1 MLQALFFDLDGT
13 LTDSQLGIVNSI
25 KYSLNKL
32 QLPELDDATLKLFI
46 GPPLLASY
54 QKYCG
59 LSAVDAQQALLAYR
73 EYYTDKG
80 ILENKVYAGIPSAL
94 AQLQQNYQLYI
105 TTSKPEL
112 YAQQISDHFALSQYF
127 TAIYGASM
135 DETRAGK
142 SEIIAY
148 AQTETGLVHGQNLVM
163 VGDREN
169 DINGAHDHGLQSIAV
184 TYGFGSQDE
193 LSAAVPSAFATAP
206 TELPSIVK
214 QLERPL

>member
-13 LTDSQLGIVNSI
+13 LTDSQTGIVNSI

-32 QLPELDDATLKLFI
+32 QLPELDAATLRLFI

-54 QKYCG
+54 QKYAG
-59 LSAVDAQQALLAYR
+59 LSAADAQLALTAYR
-73 EYYTDKG
+73 EYYAERG
-80 ILENKVYAGIPSAL
+80 IFENAVYPGIPEAL
-94 AQLQQNYQLYI
+94 SELQQHYHLYI

-112 YAQQISDHFALSQYF
+112 YAQQISEHFDLGQYF

-148 AQTETGLVHGQNLVM
+148 AQHETGLNQAHRLVM

-184 TYGFGSQDE
+184 TYGFGSQAE
-193 LSAAVPSAFATAP
+193 LNAAAPSAYAVAP
-206 TELPSIVK
+206 IELPLIVK
-214 QLERPL
+214 TLDH

>member
-13 LTDSQLGIVNSI
+13 LTDSQVGIVNSI
-25 KYSLNKL
+25 KHSLQQL
-32 QLPELDDATLKLFI
+32 QLPALDEATLKLFI

-59 LSAVDAQQALLAYR
+59 LSAVAAQQALLAYR
-73 EYYTDKG
+73 DYYTQRG
-80 ILENKVYAGIPSAL
+80 IFENQVYAGIPAAL
-94 AQLQQNYQLYI
+94 AQLQQNYRLFI
-105 TTSKPEL
+105 TTSKPEK

-148 AQTETGLVHGQNLVM
+148 AQANTGLTRGEQLLM

-169 DINGAHDHGLQSIAV
+169 DINGAHDHGLHSIAV
-184 TYGFGSQDE
+184 TYGFGSQAE
-193 LSAAVPSAFATAP
+193 LAAAAPNAFVVAP
-206 TELPSIVK
+206 QALPQVVA
-214 QLERPL
+214 QLDH